1 MADSGVLNNFLC
13 ESSISKAR
21 LHVIKGKHL
30 SCSEVS
36 PTITITKLCLCV
48 FPATAARPYMTCLQL
63 GLRPH
68 KATVPP
74 YPNCRSL
81 IQQVVEQVLQQV

>member
-1 MADSGVLNNFLC
+1 MADSGVLKHLLF

-21 LHVIKGKHL
+21 LHAIKGKHL

-48 FPATAARPYMTCLQL
+48 FPA
-63 GLRPH
+63 
-68 KATVPP
+68 V
-74 YPNCRSL
+74 
-81 IQQVVEQVLQQV
+81 QQQPDPV